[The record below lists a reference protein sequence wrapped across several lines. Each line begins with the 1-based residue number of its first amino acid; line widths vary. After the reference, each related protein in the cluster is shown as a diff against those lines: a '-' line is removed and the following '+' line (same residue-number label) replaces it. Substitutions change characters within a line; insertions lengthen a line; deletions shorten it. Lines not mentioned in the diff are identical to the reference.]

1 MGLLLAPKTVIIMK
15 TAQCF
20 DKIFNLHENEKLI
33 LRKHNLYQ
41 KLLQK
46 FRDKLTSK
54 TIILHHEKQQ
64 NTKIQTA
71 TR

>member
-1 MGLLLAPKTVIIMK
+1 MK

-54 TIILHHEKQQ
+54 TIILHHEKKK